1 MSKAQINFAAASMQ
15 DLLLRLTSLF
25 GLCCLIFIAWLLSAN
40 RRKFP
45 VRIVLGGLLLQVSL
59 AALVMLTKPGQDLFN
74 AANAA
79 VTKFQDFV
87 SEGSGFVF
95 GLFENSAAQV
105 DGNNMFPLASFAF
118 GVLPTVIVFASLMS
132 VLYHLGIMQRLV
144 QFVAWGM
151 QRTLGT
157 SGPETLA
164 AAANIFVGHTEA
176 PLVVRPYLDRFSKSE
191 LNALMVGGYATVTGS
206 LLATYASMGV
216 EAGHLVTA
224 SVISGP
230 AALMIAKIMQPEE
243 DGHRAE
249 QSLALY
255 TKSEAPNVIGAAAQG
270 ASDGLKLALN
280 IAAMLIAFLALL
292 ALADFL
298 VAQAGVLVG
307 FTDDAGNPT
316 ISFTILLAYLF
327 TPVAYLLGIPWDEAF
342 VSGRLLGV
350 KVVANEVVAYNQLG
364 EILAGEEPISN
375 RTKHILTYA
384 LCGFSNFSAIGIQ
397 VGGIGGL
404 APSRRDDIARLG
416 LRAMIGGMIA
426 CLMTACIA
434 GIVL

>member
-1 MSKAQINFAAASMQ
+1 MH
-15 DLLLRLTSLF
+15 DLPLRLTSLF
-25 GLCCLIFIAWLLSAN
+25 GLFCLIFIAWLLSVN

-45 VRIVLGGLLLQVSL
+45 LRIVVGGLLLQISL
-59 AALVMLTKPGQDLFN
+59 AALVMLTKPGQDFFN

-79 VTKFQDFV
+79 VAKFQDFV

-95 GLFENSAAQV
+95 GLFDSSAAEV
-105 DGNNMFPLASFAF
+105 GGNNMFPLASFAF

-132 VLYHLGIMQRLV
+132 VLYHLGVMQRLV
-144 QFVAWGM
+144 QVFAWGM

-176 PLVVRPYLDRFSKSE
+176 PLVVRPYLDRLSKSE

-230 AALMIAKIMQPEE
+230 AALMVAKIMQPEE
-243 DGHRAE
+243 DDHQAE
-249 QSLALY
+249 QSLAL
-255 TKSEAPNVIGAAAQG
+255 SAESDAPNVIGAAAQG

-307 FTDDAGNPT
+307 FADEAGNPT
-316 ISFTILLAYLF
+316 VSFTILLAYLF
-327 TPVAYLLGIPWDEAF
+327 TPIAYLLGIPWDEAF

-364 EILAGEEPISN
+364 QLLTGEEPISD

-404 APSRRDDIARLG
+404 APSRRDDVARLG
-416 LRAMIGGMIA
+416 LRAMIGGTIA

-434 GIVL
+434 GVFL

>member
-1 MSKAQINFAAASMQ
+1 MQ
-15 DLLLRLTSLF
+15 DLTLRLTSLF
-25 GLCCLIFIAWLLSAN
+25 GLFFLIFVAWLLSSN
-40 RRKFP
+40 RKKFP
-45 VRIVLGGLLLQVSL
+45 VRIVVGGLLLQVTL
-59 AALVMLTKPGQDLFN
+59 AAIVMLTKPGQDFFS

-79 VTKFQDFV
+79 VSKFQEFV

-95 GLFENSAAQV
+95 GLFDGAAEEV
-105 DGNNMFPLASFAF
+105 GGNNMFPLASFAF
-118 GVLPTVIVFASLMS
+118 GVLPTVIVFASLMA
-132 VLYHLGIMQRLV
+132 VLYHLGVMQRLV
-144 QFVAWGM
+144 QVVAWGM

-176 PLVVRPYLDRFSKSE
+176 PLVVRPYLERLSKSE

-243 DGHRAE
+243 ADHEAE
-249 QSLALY
+249 QSLALSA
-255 TKSEAPNVIGAAAQG
+255 KSEAPNVIGAAAQG

-298 VAQAGVLVG
+298 VAQAGALVG
-307 FTDDAGNPT
+307 FRDEAGNPT

-327 TPVAYLLGIPWDEAF
+327 TPVAYLLGIPWEEAF

-364 EILAGEEPISN
+364 QLLASEEAVSD
-375 RTKHILTYA
+375 RTRHILTYA

-404 APSRRDDIARLG
+404 APGRRDDVARLG
-416 LRAMIGGMIA
+416 LRAMIGGTIA

-434 GIVL
+434 GVFL

>member
-1 MSKAQINFAAASMQ
+1 MQ
-15 DLLLRLTSLF
+15 DLILRLTSLF
-25 GLCCLIFIAWLLSAN
+25 GLFFLIFVAWLLSSN
-40 RRKFP
+40 RQKFP
-45 VRIVLGGLLLQVSL
+45 VRIVIGGLLLQITL
-59 AALVMLTKPGQDLFN
+59 AALVMLTKPGQDFFN

-79 VTKFQDFV
+79 VNKFQDFV

-95 GLFENSAAQV
+95 GLFDGAAAEV
-105 DGNNMFPLASFAF
+105 GGNNMFPLASFAF
-118 GVLPTVIVFASLMS
+118 GVLPTVIVFASLMA
-132 VLYHLGIMQRLV
+132 VLYHLGVMQRLV
-144 QFVAWGM
+144 QIVAWGM

-176 PLVVRPYLDRFSKSE
+176 PLVVRPYLDRLSKSE

-243 DGHRAE
+243 AGHEAE
-249 QSLALY
+249 QSLALSA
-255 TKSEAPNVIGAAAQG
+255 KSEAPNVIGAAAQG

-298 VAQAGVLVG
+298 VAQAGALVG
-307 FTDDAGNPT
+307 FRDEAGNPT

-364 EILAGEEPISN
+364 QLLASEDAVSD
-375 RTKHILTYA
+375 RTRHILTYA

-404 APSRRDDIARLG
+404 APKRRDDVARLG
-416 LRAMIGGMIA
+416 LRAMIGGTIA

-434 GIVL
+434 GVFL

>member
-1 MSKAQINFAAASMQ
+1 MH
-15 DLLLRLTSLF
+15 DLPLRLTSLF
-25 GLCCLIFIAWLLSAN
+25 GLFCLIFIAWLLSVN

-45 VRIVLGGLLLQVSL
+45 LRIVVGGLLLQISL
-59 AALVMLTKPGQDLFN
+59 AALVMLTKPGQDFFN

-79 VTKFQDFV
+79 VAKFQDFV

-95 GLFENSAAQV
+95 GLFDSSAAEV
-105 DGNNMFPLASFAF
+105 GGNNMFPLASFAF

-132 VLYHLGIMQRLV
+132 VLYHLGVMQRLV
-144 QFVAWGM
+144 QVFAWGM

-176 PLVVRPYLDRFSKSE
+176 PLVVRPYLDRLSKSE

-243 DGHRAE
+243 DDHQAE
-249 QSLALY
+249 QSLAL
-255 TKSEAPNVIGAAAQG
+255 SAESDAPNVIGAAAQG

-307 FTDDAGNPT
+307 FADEAGNPT
-316 ISFTILLAYLF
+316 VSFTILLAYLF
-327 TPVAYLLGIPWDEAF
+327 TPIAYLLGIPWDEAF

-364 EILAGEEPISN
+364 QLLAGEEPISD

-404 APSRRDDIARLG
+404 APSRRDDVARLG
-416 LRAMIGGMIA
+416 LRAMIGGTIA

-434 GIVL
+434 GVFL